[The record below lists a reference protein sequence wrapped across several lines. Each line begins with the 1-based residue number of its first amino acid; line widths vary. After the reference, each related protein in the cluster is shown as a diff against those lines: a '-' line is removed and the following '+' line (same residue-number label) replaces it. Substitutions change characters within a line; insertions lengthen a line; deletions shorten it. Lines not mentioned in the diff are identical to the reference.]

1 MRRPQEMSQETKTPR
16 GFAAMSPEK
25 RRAIARLGGQ
35 SIPPEKRSFSQSRE
49 LAAEAGARGGKS
61 VSDDKR
67 SFSMDRTLASRAGRK
82 GGRKR
87 LSEAAE

>member
-1 MRRPQEMSQETKTPR
+1 MTQHKTAPR

-25 RRAIARLGGQ
+25 RKAIARLGGQ

-61 VSDDKR
+61 VADEKR
-67 SFSMDRTLASRAGRK
+67 SFSVDRTLASRAGRK

-87 LSEAAE
+87 MTEAAE